1 MFNGKLKNFFFG
13 KKIMKFVGNIFVACE
28 DVFWKLMKLFRIFL
42 EFWGKLHK
50 QQFRIMFGVKV
61 SSFI

>member
-1 MFNGKLKNFFFG
+1 
-13 KKIMKFVGNIFVACE
+13 MKFVGNIFVACE

-50 QQFRIMFGVKV
+50 RQFRIMVGVKV